1 MRILQLTSDWKWTGP
16 AEPLLHAVIGLRAR
30 GHEVDAAFP
39 EAPPGNAGALAER
52 ARERGVVPAYSPA
65 RGQGFAPLRD
75 GSEVRRLRAF
85 LCARAYDVVHAQHAR
100 AHLLARLA
108 ARGSRTRVI
117 SSWTHGEPVPNHF
130 WNRWLYGPSGCDGV
144 TVLSEGL
151 AADARARFGGAPER
165 VAVVPG
171 VVDAADF
178 APRAASGTLR
188 AELGLLPDQPVIGL
202 VARLQ
207 PHRRVELVLAGLAL
221 ALREAPGLRLLV
233 IGRGTRAREVLDEP
247 VQRLGLGASVVR
259 AGYRRDDYR
268 DTIALMNALAF
279 IVPGSD
285 GSCRAVLETMAMEI
299 PTIASRRGVLPETVG
314 SGETG
319 LLCDETPEALAAAF
333 ADLWRDPARWQARG
347 KAARKRILEKHT
359 VALQAERLER
369 HYRLRTLTRDQP

>member
-1 MRILQLTSDWKWTGP
+1 MKILQLTSDWKWTGP
-16 AEPLLHAVIGLRAR
+16 AEPLVHAVIGLRAR

-39 EAPPGNAGALAER
+39 DAPSGHSGALDER
-52 ARERGVVPAYSPA
+52 ARALGVVPAHVPA
-65 RGQGFAPLRD
+65 RGQGYLPLRD

-85 LCARAYDVVHAQHAR
+85 LRARRYDVVHVQHAR
-100 AHLLARLA
+100 AHILARLA

-117 SSWTHGEPVPNHF
+117 ASWAHGEPIPGRF
-130 WNRWLYGPSGCDGV
+130 WNHWLYGPSGCAGL
-144 TVLSEGL
+144 TVLSERI
-151 AADARARFGGAPER
+151 AADARTRFGATPER

-171 VVDAADF
+171 VVNASDF
-178 APRAASGTLR
+178 APRAPSGALR
-188 AELGLLPDQPVIGL
+188 SELGLLPDQRVIGL

-233 IGRGTRAREVLDEP
+233 VGRGTRAREVLEEP
-247 VQRLGLGASVVR
+247 VERLGLQAAVVR
-259 AGYRRDDYR
+259 AGYRRDDFR
-268 DTIALMNALAF
+268 DTIALLDALVF

-299 PTIASRRGVLPETVG
+299 PTIASRRGILPETVA

-319 LLCDETPEALAAAF
+319 LLCDETPESLAAAF

-347 KAARKRILEKHT
+347 KAARKRVLESHT

-369 HYRLRTLTRDQP
+369 HYRRCIEMRDQS

>member
-16 AEPLLHAVIGLRAR
+16 AEPLVHAVVGLRAR

-39 EAPPGNAGALAER
+39 EAPPGSTGALGER
-52 ARERGVVPAYSPA
+52 ARERGVLPAYSPA
-65 RGQGFAPLRD
+65 RGQGYVPLRD
-75 GSEVRRLRAF
+75 GTEVRRLRAF
-85 LCARAYDVVHAQHAR
+85 LRARGYDVVHAQHAR
-100 AHLLARLA
+100 AQILARLA

-117 SSWTHGEPVPNHF
+117 ASWTHGEPVPERF
-130 WNRWLYGPSGCDGV
+130 WNRWLYGPSGCDGLS
-144 TVLSEGL
+144 VLSEGL
-151 AADARARFGGAPER
+151 AADARTRFGATPER

-171 VVDAADF
+171 VVDASDF
-178 APRAASGTLR
+178 APRVASGTLR
-188 AELGLLPDQPVIGL
+188 AELGLLADQRVIGL

-233 IGRGTRAREVLDEP
+233 IGRGTWARQVLEEP
-247 VQRLGLGASVVR
+247 IERLGLAAAVVR
-259 AGYRRDDYR
+259 AGYRRNDYR
-268 DTIALMNALAF
+268 DTIALFDALAF

-319 LLCDETPEALAAAF
+319 LLCDETPEAFAAAF
-333 ADLWRDPARWQARG
+333 AELWREPARWQARG

-369 HYRLRTLTRDQP
+369 LYRASTKTRDQP